1 MRTKQE
7 IIQEYK
13 NAAKDVAEFI
23 TRLRSYKD
31 TFEWISIQE
40 MDNADPECDSAE
52 CLEKLAGLLA
62 TLTNYANEY
71 EEELKKESSKNEN

>member
-7 IIQEYK
+7 IITEYK

-23 TRLRSYKD
+23 SRLRSYKES
-31 TFEWISIQE
+31 FEWISNQT
-40 MDNADPECDSAE
+40 MDNADPECDAAD
-52 CLEKLAGLLA
+52 CLEKLGGLLA
-62 TLTNYANEY
+62 TLIIYANEY